1 MNKNEFIDALRLRLA
16 DLPSEELDERIGFYV
31 EMIDDRIEEG
41 LDEEAA
47 VAEIGSVDSISGQIL
62 ADIPLS
68 KIAKSKIKKRRRM
81 RAWEIVL
88 LAVGSPIW
96 ASLLIAAFAIIIS
109 LYAVLWSLVAVA
121 WSVFGAFGG
130 CSLGGIAAGVLSIVH
145 GEILIGI
152 AFFGVSLVL
161 AGLGIFLFFGCMAAT
176 KGTVTLTK
184 KIVLGIK
191 KCFVRKE
198 NA

>member
-1 MNKNEFIDALRLRLA
+1 MLKQDFFNALAQKLSILPYNEL
-16 DLPSEELDERIGFYV
+16 EERIGFYR

-41 LDEEAA
+41 LSEEEA
-47 VAEIGSVDSISGQIL
+47 VAQMGSVDEVAEQIL
-62 ADIPLS
+62 ADIPLLKLTKNKLQS
-68 KIAKSKIKKRRRM
+68 NRHM

-96 ASLLIAAFAIIIS
+96 LALLISAFAIIIS
-109 LYAVLWSLVAVA
+109 LYAVLWSLVASVWA
-121 WSVFGAFGG
+121 VFGAFGG

-161 AGLGIFLFFGCMAAT
+161 AGLGIFIFFGCMAAT

>member
-47 VAEIGSVDSISGQIL
+47 AAEIGSVDSISGQIL

-161 AGLGIFLFFGCMAAT
+161 AGLDIFIFFGCMAAT

>member
-1 MNKNEFIDALRLRLA
+1 MLKQDFFNALAQKLSILPYNEL
-16 DLPSEELDERIGFYV
+16 EERIGFYR

-41 LDEEAA
+41 LSEEEA
-47 VAEIGSVDSISGQIL
+47 VAQMGSVDEVTAQIL
-62 ADIPLS
+62 ADIPLL
-68 KIAKSKIKKRRRM
+68 KLTKNKLQAKHRM

-96 ASLLIAAFAIIIS
+96 LALLISAVAIALL
-109 LYAVLWSLVAVA
+109 LYAVLWSLVASV

-161 AGLGIFLFFGCMAAT
+161 AGLGIFIFFGCMAAT

>member
-130 CSLGGIAAGVLSIVH
+130 CSLGGIATGVLSIVH

-161 AGLGIFLFFGCMAAT
+161 AGLGIFIFFGCMAAT

>member
-1 MNKNEFIDALRLRLA
+1 
-16 DLPSEELDERIGFYV
+16 
-31 EMIDDRIEEG
+31 
-41 LDEEAA
+41 
-47 VAEIGSVDSISGQIL
+47 
-62 ADIPLS
+62 
-68 KIAKSKIKKRRRM
+68 M

>member
-1 MNKNEFIDALRLRLA
+1 MHKKEFFDELRCKLNT
-16 DLPSEELDERIGFYV
+16 LPSGEVEERIGFYG
-31 EMIDDRIEEG
+31 EMIDDRMEEG
-41 LDEEAA
+41 LTEEEAVDA
-47 VAEIGSVDSISGQIL
+47 VGSVDSVVEQIL

-68 KIAKSKIKKRRRM
+68 SIAKSRIRPKRRM
-81 RAWEIVL
+81 RTWEIVL
-88 LAVGSPIW
+88 LILGSPIW
-96 ASLLIAAFAIIIS
+96 FSLLIAAFAVAIS

-130 CSLGGIAAGVLSIVH
+130 CSLGGIAAGVLSIVY

-184 KIVLGIK
+184 KIILGIK

-198 NA
+198 TL

>member
-1 MNKNEFIDALRLRLA
+1 MNKKEFIDALRLRLA

-161 AGLGIFLFFGCMAAT
+161 AGLGIFIFFGCMAAT
-176 KGTVTLTK
+176 KGMVTLTK

>member
-161 AGLGIFLFFGCMAAT
+161 AGLGIFIFFGCMAAT
-176 KGTVTLTK
+176 KGMVTLTK